1 MFKRRDFLRTCAV
14 GSAAVMAP
22 FGWVAAGSSNAG
34 LSKATFQLLHHH
46 VFRCMDG
53 KGGVIKLELSE
64 VRDGPLMPGLEQFS
78 LVFKEG
84 AGAGSGHLQD
94 GLYQL
99 YHPETGTTLLHLASS
114 DTETG
119 HYVTYFSMFT

>member
-1 MFKRRDFLRTCAV
+1 MFKRREFLRTCAI
-14 GSAAVMAP
+14 GTAGVMAP
-22 FGWVAAGSSNAG
+22 FGWLAAGSKNGG
-34 LSKATFQLLHHH
+34 LSKATFQSLHHH

-64 VRDGPLMPGLEQFS
+64 VRDGPQMPGLEQFS

-84 AGAGSGHLQD
+84 PRVATGHLQD

-99 YHPETGTTLLHLASS
+99 YHPETGTTFLHLAPS
-114 DTETG
+114 DTDTG
-119 HYVTYFSMFT
+119 HYTTYFGLFT